1 MEQMTSQIDSESLLR
16 QLSDGVLVCKKDG
29 ELLYSNPSFAR
40 ALGYSDEE
48 IMKKN
53 VAKDLVGR
61 NLEWQALVSLLEQG
75 GVCEDYEITFKRADG
90 GVSCCSISA
99 SNMRDPNGAL
109 IGLGIVFRDITTRK
123 GVENGLKEKAYRI
136 DIMNKIAKLT
146 AAESDFR
153 THALVSA
160 ATELRKLVD
169 FTTLTVGLTEEKG
182 RHVEVSAPDPE
193 NRNSAKSLGKVLF
206 DGSIVQALKMGGS
219 VILIGKDAAQKPYTE
234 VSVMDMSK
242 VQSMLCV
249 PLISR
254 GRILGSLNV
263 GHSKPNEYNLDTV
276 DILQMVADQVA
287 GLIDN
292 MALLGN
298 LQAKIRLHEVLARS
312 GVEIQKAINTE
323 QIYAIISENIKE
335 VVSYRDLS
343 FYLVDWS
350 TRMVN
355 PVYAISKYAN
365 EIMASPGTL
374 DEGVVGSV
382 AKSGNAE
389 FTEDVDAD
397 PRVSDV
403 PGIPAEHDSMLAL
416 PLFGPEGV
424 IGVLELYRTKGDVFT
439 VGDLEA
445 GKLFA
450 QQASVALANAHL
462 VSKLQEAK
470 KEIEM
475 LNDLMFHD
483 INNFNFATLN
493 YIQMIIGNP
502 DISPESKAHLEKSL
516 DLIKQTAGLI
526 ESVKK
531 LTKIGFVTSKDFVEV
546 DLVSVL
552 NRVIS
557 GIENSFPSKK
567 ASVNLR
573 APPTARIF
581 ANKLVDELF
590 VNILTNAVKYDPHP
604 EVEIDVECE
613 KIIEDGKPFW
623 KVTVADHGIGVSD
636 DKKEMLFRKYVRLR
650 PEAKISGTGLGLSI
664 CKALADKFG
673 GRIWVEDRVPGKS
686 ELGAR
691 FCVTL
696 PTAKSNGHSI

>member
-1 MEQMTSQIDSESLLR
+1 L
-16 QLSDGVLVCKKDG
+16 
-29 ELLYSNPSFAR
+29 
-40 ALGYSDEE
+40 
-48 IMKKN
+48 
-53 VAKDLVGR
+53 
-61 NLEWQALVSLLEQG
+61 NL
-75 GVCEDYEITFKRADG
+75 
-90 GVSCCSISA
+90 
-99 SNMRDPNGAL
+99 
-109 IGLGIVFRDITTRK
+109 
-123 GVENGLKEKAYRI
+123 
-136 DIMNKIAKLT
+136 
-146 AAESDFR
+146 
-153 THALVSA
+153 
-160 ATELRKLVD
+160 
-169 FTTLTVGLTEEKG
+169 
-182 RHVEVSAPDPE
+182 
-193 NRNSAKSLGKVLF
+193 
-206 DGSIVQALKMGGS
+206 
-219 VILIGKDAAQKPYTE
+219 
-234 VSVMDMSK
+234 
-242 VQSMLCV
+242 
-249 PLISR
+249 
-254 GRILGSLNV
+254 
-263 GHSKPNEYNLDTV
+263 GHSRPNEYDMETV

-292 MALLGN
+292 MSLLGN
-298 LQAKIRLHEVLARS
+298 LQARIRLHEVLARS

-323 QIYAIISENIKE
+323 QIYAMISENIKE
-335 VVSYRDLS
+335 VVRYKELS

-350 TRMVN
+350 ARTII
-355 PVYAISKYAN
+355 PVYAVSKFAD
-365 EIMASPGTL
+365 EVMASSGTL
-374 DEGVVGSV
+374 DQGVVGSV
-382 AKSGNAE
+382 AKSGRAE
-389 FTEDVDAD
+389 FTDDIDAD
-397 PRVSDV
+397 PRVFQV
-403 PGIPAEHDSMLAL
+403 PGVPPEHDSMLAL

-424 IGVLELYRTKGDVFT
+424 IGVLELYRPKGEVFT
-439 VGDLEA
+439 VSDLES

-493 YIQMIIGNP
+493 YVQMIAGSP
-502 DISPESKAHLEKSL
+502 DINPESKAHLEKSL
-516 DLIKQTAGLI
+516 HLIKQTADLI

-531 LTKIGFVTSKDFVEV
+531 LTKIGFVTSKDFVDV

-552 NRVIS
+552 NRAIS

-573 APPTARIF
+573 APPTAHIF

-613 KIIEDGKPFW
+613 KILEDGKPFW

-636 DKKEMLFRKYVRLR
+636 DKKELLFQKYVRLR

-664 CKALADKFG
+664 CKALVDKFG
-673 GRIWVEDRVPGKS
+673 GRIWAEDRVPGKS

-696 PTAKSNGHSI
+696 PTAKSNGHII

>member
-1 MEQMTSQIDSESLLR
+1 MTSQIDSESLLG

-29 ELLYSNPSFAR
+29 ELLYSNPAFAR

-61 NLEWQALVSLLEQG
+61 SLEWQALVSLLEQG
-75 GVCEDYEITFKRADG
+75 GVCEDYEIKFKRADG
-90 GVSCCSISA
+90 GISWCSISA
-99 SNMRDPNGAL
+99 SNLRDQNGAL
-109 IGLGIVFRDITTRK
+109 IGLGIIFRDITARK
-123 GVENGLKEKAYRI
+123 GVENELKEKAYRI

-146 AAESDFR
+146 AAESNLR
-153 THALVSA
+153 THALVGA

-169 FTTLTVGLTEEKG
+169 FTSLTVGLTEEKE
-182 RHVEVSAPDPE
+182 RHVEVWTPDPE
-193 NRNSAKSLGKVLF
+193 SRDSTKSLGKVLF
-206 DGSIVQALKMGGS
+206 DGSIVQALKMGRS
-219 VILIGKDAAQKPYTE
+219 VIMIAKDAAQKPFTE
-234 VSVMDMSK
+234 ISVMDMSK
-242 VQSMLCV
+242 IQSMLCV
-249 PLISR
+249 PLTSR

-263 GHSKPNEYNLDTV
+263 GHSKPNEYNLETA

-287 GLIDN
+287 GLVDN
-292 MALLGN
+292 MSLLIN
-298 LQAKIRLHEVLARS
+298 LQARIRLHEVLARS

-323 QIYAIISENIKE
+323 QIYAIISENIRE
-335 VVSYRDLS
+335 VVSYKELS

-350 TRMVN
+350 TRMVK
-355 PVYAISKYAN
+355 PVYAISKFAN
-365 EIMASPGTL
+365 EVMASPGTL

-382 AKSGNAE
+382 AKSGTAE
-389 FTEDVDAD
+389 FTDDIDAD
-397 PRVSDV
+397 PRAVNV
-403 PGIPAEHDSMLAL
+403 PGTPAEHDSMLAL
-416 PLFGPEGV
+416 PLFGSEGV
-424 IGVLELYRTKGDVFT
+424 LGVLELYRPKGEVFT
-439 VGDLEA
+439 VSDLEA

-450 QQASVALANAHL
+450 QQASVALVNAHL
-462 VSKLQEAK
+462 VSKLQEAN

-493 YIQMIIGNP
+493 YIQMIIGSP
-502 DISPESKAHLEKSL
+502 DISPENKAHLEKSL
-516 DLIKQTAGLI
+516 HLIKQTADLI

-531 LTKIGFVTSKDFVEV
+531 LTKIGSVTSKDFVDM
-546 DLVSVL
+546 DLISVL

-567 ASVNLR
+567 VSVTLR
-573 APPTARIF
+573 APPVAQIF

-604 EVEIDVECE
+604 EVEIDVDCE
-613 KIIEDGKPFW
+613 KMLEDGKPFW
-623 KVTVADHGIGVSD
+623 NVTVADHGIGVSD
-636 DKKEMLFRKYVRLR
+636 DKKEVLFQKYVRLR
-650 PEAKISGTGLGLSI
+650 PEAKISGAGLGLSI
-664 CKALADKFG
+664 CKALANKFG
-673 GRIWVEDRVPGKS
+673 GKIWVEDRVPGKS

-696 PTAKSNGHSI
+696 PTAKSNGHST